1 MTKFT
6 ILLRRNPALTHDEYV
21 TYHKSSHATLFTSI
35 PAVKR
40 HVRRYVQQYTLPVD
54 MPGLPSAK
62 YDGITELWFD
72 NPEAVAAVFTDPE
85 YLEKIRPDEEK
96 FLDLHGCDFILSDEN
111 VITE

>member
-1 MTKFT
+1 MTST
-6 ILLRRNPALTHDEYV
+6 SPTTRA
-21 TYHKSSHATLFTSI
+21 SHAPLFTSI
-35 PAVKR
+35 PAVQR
-40 HVRRYVQQYTLPVD
+40 HVRRYVQQYTLPVE
-54 MPGLPSAK
+54 MPGLPPAK

-96 FLDLHGCDFILSDEN
+96 FLYLHGCDFILSDEN